1 MALTDADEKAKVVTL
16 YGIQLFSGEGE
27 FPTADTAL
35 TVYRADLGIDEK
47 YISGEYHSPMPENPS
62 GGEIINWWMGGI
74 RDGKHEIVMIGTH
87 TLTDPDNVWTEWTG
101 S

>member
-1 MALTDADEKAKVVTL
+1 MALTDADEKAKVIDK

-35 TVYRADLGIDEK
+35 TVYRAELDVDEK
-47 YISGEYHSPMPENPS
+47 YLDDSYHSPYTLGSNQ
-62 GGEIINWWMGGI
+62 IQNWYMGGK
-74 RDGKHEIVMIGTH
+74 RDGKHELVMIGTH
-87 TLTDPDNVWTEWTG
+87 TLTDPDKVWTEWTG

>member
-1 MALTDADEKAKVVTL
+1 MALTDADAKAEVIAI

-35 TVYRADLGIDEK
+35 TVYRAELDVDEK
-47 YISGEYHSPMPENPS
+47 YLASDYHSPYTLGSNEIENWCMA
-62 GGEIINWWMGGI
+62 GV
-74 RDGKHEIVMIGTH
+74 RDGKHELVMIGTH
-87 TLTDPDNVWTEWTG
+87 KLTDPDNVWTEWTG

>member
-1 MALTDADEKAKVVTL
+1 MALTDADKKAEVIAL

-47 YISGEYHSPMPENPS
+47 YLSADYHSPMPEN
-62 GGEIINWWMGGI
+62 EADLINWWMGGT

-87 TLTDPDNVWTEWTG
+87 TLADPDNIWTEWTG

>member
-1 MALTDADEKAKVVTL
+1 MALTDADEKANVIKI
-16 YGIQLFSGEGE
+16 YGIALETGEGE

-35 TVYRADLGIDEK
+35 TVYRADVDIDEK
-47 YISGEYHSPMPENPS
+47 YLDSDYHSPYVLGS
-62 GGEIINWWMGGI
+62 GGIQNWFMGGK
-74 RDGKHEIVMIGTH
+74 RDGKHELVMIGTH